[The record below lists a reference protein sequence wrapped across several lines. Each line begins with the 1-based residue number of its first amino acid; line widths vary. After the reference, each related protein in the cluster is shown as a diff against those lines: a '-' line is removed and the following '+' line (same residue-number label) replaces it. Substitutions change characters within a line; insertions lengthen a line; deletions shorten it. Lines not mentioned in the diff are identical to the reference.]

1 MSIDYKN
8 DNTFI
13 FTFVRMNPPT
23 PGHLLVI
30 EAMINQAI
38 NLNTNKIYIF
48 LSNSMDEKNPLAC
61 SLDTVP
67 PPKTKAM
74 SSANLST
81 NILKSNL
88 LKSLADSYKEK
99 MIENE
104 LNEEI
109 KIKIQNVEIIPICS
123 SGNPMGFINSIIRRD
138 YAEIKDLNMFFIVG
152 KDRAEFVDRIIDNF
166 KTRDFVKSI
175 NAKILP
181 REGMSD
187 LINKSSGDTNISDIP
202 LEQYSASFIR
212 KFVQNNNKV
221 AFDEAY
227 KPYLDQ
233 TTIDALYNTLLQ
245 NLSEYEMLNN
255 KTKSK
260 KQKIQ
265 EDEESESY
273 YESNNLLPIII
284 KGGRKRKIKKITIK
298 RKFKNFKKNTL
309 KRRNSRKKTY

>member
-1 MSIDYKN
+1 MSIDYRN

-30 EAMINQAI
+30 ESMINEAI
-38 NLNTNKIYIF
+38 NLNANKIYIF

-67 PPKTKAM
+67 TPKTKALL
-74 SSANLST
+74 SASLST
-81 NILKSNL
+81 NILKSNV
-88 LKSLADSYKEK
+88 LKSLADSYKQK
-99 MIENE
+99 MIEKE
-104 LNEEI
+104 LNSDL
-109 KIKIQNVEIIPICS
+109 KTKIQNIEILTICS

-138 YAEIKDLNMFFIVG
+138 YPEVMDLNMFFIVG
-152 KDRAEFVDRIIDNF
+152 RDRAEFVDRIIDNF

-181 REGMSD
+181 REGMSN
-187 LINKSSGDTNISDIP
+187 LINSGSEKTNISDIP

-212 KFVQNNNKV
+212 KLVQNHDKG

-233 TTIDALYNTLLQ
+233 ETIDALYNTLLQ

-273 YESNNLLPIII
+273 YESNNLLPLII
-284 KGGRKRKIKKITIK
+284 KGGRKRKLKKNTIK
-298 RKFKNFKKNTL
+298 RKLKKNTI
-309 KRRNSRKKTY
+309 KRRNSTKKTH